1 VSKQKTQLAER
12 SPSETA
18 ADLAAAEST
27 EHDAVTPAEPAQRT
41 SPVRDVLLTL
51 LSRGYLFIVALIVLA
66 VGSQLSP
73 FFLTS
78 RNLVSVLITASV
90 VSVLAVGQFFV
101 IVTGGI
107 DLSVGSVAA
116 LSSVVGALAMAN
128 GIPFVLASLLAIA
141 MGALIGLLNG
151 LFIVFGGITP
161 FIVTLAMMSAAQG
174 LAYIVEGSRLVPVDN
189 SSFLSAFTGKLGPI
203 PAPVLIAAITML
215 VAAVVMAF
223 RRFGRRL
230 YALGGNPEAAR
241 LSGLPVKRDTAA
253 AYAISGAL
261 AGLAGLM
268 IAAQLTEGS
277 AIVGSGYEL
286 NAIAAV
292 VVGGASLF
300 GGTGNPILAVL
311 GGLIIATIL
320 NIMDIL
326 GIAAQS
332 QLIVKGIVILLA
344 VLFTS
349 GALSRRLPQWFS
361 ALGRLASRGRTSS
374 AAS

>member
-1 VSKQKTQLAER
+1 MSKQTSNVAELEPPNVPDGGGSGAEAGEGAPAGVADRGAAVREALVSLA
-12 SPSETA
+12 
-18 ADLAAAEST
+18 
-27 EHDAVTPAEPAQRT
+27 
-41 SPVRDVLLTL
+41 
-51 LSRGYLFIVALIVLA
+51 SRGYLFVVAIIVLIV
-66 VGSQLSP
+66 GDQLSP
-73 FFLTS
+73 YFLTS
-78 RNLVSVLITASV
+78 RNLISVLITASV

-107 DLSVGSVAA
+107 DLSVGAVAA
-116 LSSVVGALAMAN
+116 LSSVVGALALHNGLPFPLACVVAIVMA
-128 GIPFVLASLLAIA
+128 
-141 MGALIGLLNG
+141 ALIGVING
-151 LFIVFGGITP
+151 LFIVYGGITP

-174 LAYIVEGSRLVPVDN
+174 LAYIVEGGRFVQVEN
-189 SSFLSAFTGKLGPI
+189 NAFLDFFTGDWGPV
-203 PAPVLIAAITML
+203 PSPVVIAALTMM
-215 VAAVVMAF
+215 VAALFMAF
-223 RRFGRRL
+223 RPFGRRL

-241 LSGLPVKRDTAA
+241 LSGLPVKRDTVV
-253 AYAISGAL
+253 AYVVSSGL

-300 GGTGNPILAVL
+300 GGTGNPVLAVL

-326 GIAAQS
+326 GIPAQS
-332 QLIVKGIVILLA
+332 QLIVKGAVILLA

-349 GALSRRLPQWFS
+349 GVLSRRLPQWFS
-361 ALGRLASRGRTSS
+361 ALGRVAARRGGKRP
-374 AAS
+374 AA